1 MSLFRLAPVLVLGF
15 VVASGFPVQGAPLA
29 LNLEEIVD
37 LLSATEEPL
46 SAGQIAALAPIL
58 EAAPPEAS
66 QRGVIVSDELRE
78 QILGILTETQNNAL
92 LRAEAGQMLLAE
104 GVEGLKVTLAAADV
118 PANHVRSGNT
128 GSERLRRTRPGRL
141 KTCSERPGGTGY
153 RSNPRSGRS
162 KTSCFWPHSSS

>member
-1 MSLFRLAPVLVLGF
+1 MSLFRLAPVLVFAL
-15 VVASGFPVQGAPLA
+15 VVAGVFPIHGAPLA

-66 QRGVIVSDELRE
+66 QRGVIISDELRE

-92 LRAEAGQMLLAE
+92 LRAEAGKMLLAE
-104 GVEGLKVTLAAADV
+104 GVEGLTLTLATADV
-118 PANHVRSGNT
+118 PAITFDQETQIRSVYEEHARGA
-128 GSERLRRTRPGRL
+128 
-141 KTCSERPGGTGY
+141 
-153 RSNPRSGRS
+153 
-162 KTSCFWPHSSS
+162 